1 MNENEAAPGQGHGE
15 DKDEFFGRM
24 NAPTSGSMVSGPC
37 GDVMEFYLY
46 IKDDCIDDVKYYT
59 TGCGNTRNSGRAA
72 ARRAKGKTIMQAL
85 AINPADIITSG
96 ECAPEQGR
104 HCAILAVSAL
114 YRAIAEYLLL
124 F

>member
-1 MNENEAAPGQGHGE
+1 MYENEAAHSQGHGE
-15 DKDEFFGRM
+15 EQDVFFGRM
-24 NAPTSGSMVSGPC
+24 NAPTSASLLSGPC

-46 IKDDCIDDVKYYT
+46 IKDDIIEDALYYT
-59 TGCGNTRNSGRAA
+59 TGCGNTRNCGRAA
-72 ARRAKGKTIMQAL
+72 ARRAKGKSVMEAL
-85 AINPADIITSG
+85 AINPADIINSG

-114 YRAIAEYLLL
+114 YRAIAEYLLM